1 MQAIDG
7 PRLFQPQ
14 RAGQKPSVPEH
25 VDWIAA
31 AHPPDRERFTSDWRN
46 IMFAYFLEKLGE
58 WIERAEERRRHDY
71 LARASDLAD
80 VERRMRRIERH
91 GYSF

>member
-1 MQAIDG
+1 
-7 PRLFQPQ
+7 
-14 RAGQKPSVPEH
+14 
-25 VDWIAA
+25 
-31 AHPPDRERFTSDWRN
+31 
-46 IMFAYFLEKLGE
+46 MFAYFLEKLGE